1 MRCRQARQHAPVGP
15 ARTAPKPKPKPAQTA
30 EDDVFFVE
38 ENMASIIE
46 RKFKLAERL
55 MQQGELEKASEVM
68 AQAQAMAA
76 QIRGS

>member
-1 MRCRQARQHAPVGP
+1 
-15 ARTAPKPKPKPAQTA
+15 
-30 EDDVFFVE
+30 
-38 ENMASIIE
+38 MASSIE

>member
-1 MRCRQARQHAPVGP
+1 
-15 ARTAPKPKPKPAQTA
+15 
-30 EDDVFFVE
+30 
-38 ENMASIIE
+38 MAFIE

-76 QIRGS
+76 QIQGS

>member
-30 EDDVFFVE
+30 DDDE

-55 MQQGELEKASEVM
+55 MRQGELEKASEVM

>member
-1 MRCRQARQHAPVGP
+1 LRCRQARQHAPVGP

-30 EDDVFFVE
+30 DDDE
-38 ENMASIIE
+38 ENMASMISIE

-55 MQQGELEKASEVM
+55 MRQGELEKASEVM

-76 QIRGS
+76 QIQGS

>member
-1 MRCRQARQHAPVGP
+1 MRCRQARQHVPVEP
-15 ARTAPKPKPKPAQTA
+15 ARAAPKPEPKPAQTA
-30 EDDVFFVE
+30 DDDE
-38 ENMASIIE
+38 ENMASIE

-76 QIRGS
+76 QIQGS

>member
-1 MRCRQARQHAPVGP
+1 LRCRQARQHAPVGP

-30 EDDVFFVE
+30 DDDE
-38 ENMASIIE
+38 ENMAFIE